1 MYIGNKGRY
10 AMPTWVVYYAYVY
23 TYVYVYVNV
32 YVYFYHSTET
42 LKEFSI
48 C

>member
-10 AMPTWVVYYAYVY
+10 AMPTWVAYYVYVY

-42 LKEFSI
+42 LEEFSI